1 MITYPGLA
9 PGAINGSTP
18 STFAK
23 ASVDKSG
30 LAVEFNPREFDTI
43 PNVIY
48 EHLGELSSTPFGVSN
63 VDIV

>member
-1 MITYPGLA
+1 MVQPH
-9 PGAINGSTP
+9 
-18 STFAK
+18 
-23 ASVDKSG
+23 SG